1 MVAEEYQHAIKF
13 GHQSNRSRWL
23 ALRRPIDSIVAYRLK
38 NARLNRFA
46 RGEFPGLVLRSIRPW
61 ARAKLV
67 VGDAL
72 VREQSRVTICHR
84 HLACHIVEEHSPQ
97 AICRYP
103 V

>member
-46 RGEFPGLVLRSIRPW
+46 RGEFPDLVLRSTARRQSVGTQFDGGGIQNRSPRPSPHCIR
-61 ARAKLV
+61 
-67 VGDAL
+67 
-72 VREQSRVTICHR
+72 
-84 HLACHIVEEHSPQ
+84 
-97 AICRYP
+97 
-103 V
+103 